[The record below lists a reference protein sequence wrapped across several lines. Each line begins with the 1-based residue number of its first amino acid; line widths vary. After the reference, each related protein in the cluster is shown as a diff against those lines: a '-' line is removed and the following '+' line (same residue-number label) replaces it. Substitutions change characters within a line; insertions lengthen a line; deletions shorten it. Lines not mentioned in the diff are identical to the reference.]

1 MTLFKGKKW
10 AFLYKTTKEY
20 PYHYGE
26 SLFLNILKEEQI
38 FSEKTFKEHFKII
51 YSQADKPYYIRDID
65 ILIANFNPWEGVP
78 EYYNAYSFDYTS
90 FELPSL
96 DNETVVEE
104 LLSQVQSLLD
114 SALKECPKCLTKEQ
128 ITTLRKFIA
137 NRSSKEGKEFV
148 LTHKLQERMN
158 FMAAFQL
165 LGAYDKYYYSVKDI
179 QKRSFLADNHW
190 LGEITTK
197 EKAGQASA
205 IDIKEGYQQ
214 YVAYYD
220 TNSAFFLGFQYLKM
234 YGDLLD
240 IAVANKAINESQRI
254 LSKNFK
260 KVWGKGIGN
269 VGKVTKIQI
278 NEDLKKL
285 LSNEDYRKIYN
296 DFVTG
301 KIERK
306 FTKELSLEEEA
317 VLRFYTTKEGYKNFN
332 RALRG
337 EIPITDFYLSQKN
350 LMNQALNKLPKY
362 NKPVYRGLGKE
373 GSKYFSSLKKGDKIT
388 EKSFLSSSLDEDVAE
403 LFMNRNNGN
412 TILIIE
418 HKSGV
423 SIANISQS
431 GFEGEILL
439 KSDRTFII
447 ENKTFK
453 PRFDESDPLIQE
465 IYLKEIE

>member
-1 MTLFKGKKW
+1 M
-10 AFLYKTTKEY
+10 
-20 PYHYGE
+20 
-26 SLFLNILKEEQI
+26 
-38 FSEKTFKEHFKII
+38 
-51 YSQADKPYYIRDID
+51 
-65 ILIANFNPWEGVP
+65 
-78 EYYNAYSFDYTS
+78 
-90 FELPSL
+90 
-96 DNETVVEE
+96 VEE
-104 LLSQVQSLLD
+104 LLSQVESLLD

-128 ITTLRKFIA
+128 ITTLRKFVA

-205 IDIKEGYQQ
+205 IDSKEGYQQ

-301 KIERK
+301 KVARK

-337 EIPITDFYLSQKN
+337 EIPMTDFYISQKN

-418 HKSGV
+418 HKSDV